1 MYIKNI
7 HIKNYKGIKELTLEL
22 EPGVTLVIGNNGAG
36 KTSMLSALNVV
47 LEGMFALSNGI
58 LRKSS
63 SQMKLSSQI
72 MTQNDIHTTSVTA
85 GDVTES
91 MKYHVPVV
99 IGYNVDIDG
108 KTYSQ
113 ECRIEHEGN
122 GTNFTTYN
130 LSDKMQELLNQSDSA
145 LPLLNYQSIDRA
157 NLSSDIRE
165 AQLKGQFERRQGYVN
180 SFIGK
185 SSIEDVQDW
194 CLSMAFE
201 EFQSR
206 RTIKEYETFRK
217 IVSRFIQKIEGM
229 KTEPKIE
236 LSPKLRRLV
245 YSDNQEGQLINNLS
259 AGYQSVLCMIMELA
273 YRTVLL
279 NPNIDGSE
287 DVEGVV
293 LIDEID
299 MHLHPKWQWKILDA
313 LKATFPKVQFIVA
326 THSPMIISSAK
337 DAKLIKMITPNEIEY
352 LTSAY
357 GYNISDVVELRQ
369 GSTEL
374 PQQAKELKKAL
385 ENSIDSGN
393 FEKAEQLV
401 HEAIEI
407 FGEKSSPAREMR
419 EFLDVNRWIEE
430 AE

>member
-108 KTYSQ
+108 KIYSQ

-326 THSPMIISSAK
+326 THSPIVISSAENARILRMLSPDK
-337 DAKLIKMITPNEIEY
+337 VEQLPNV
-352 LTSAY
+352 Y
-357 GYNISDVVELRQ
+357 GYNTGDVLELTQDSLDMPEEVKRWRKEIEQALDDDNLPRAEAIVNTAENELRDHP
-369 GSTEL
+369 TV
-374 PQQAKELKKAL
+374 AKR
-385 ENSIDSGN
+385 I
-393 FEKAEQLV
+393 
-401 HEAIEI
+401 
-407 FGEKSSPAREMR
+407 R
-419 EFLDVNRWIEE
+419 EFFEINKWI
-430 AE
+430 AED

>member
-1 MYIKNI
+1 MHIKNI
-7 HIKNYKGIKELTLEL
+7 HIKNYKGIKELTLKL
-22 EPGVTLVIGNNGAG
+22 EPGVTLVIGNNGVG
-36 KTSMLSALNVV
+36 KTSLLSALNVV

-58 LRKSS
+58 LRKS
-63 SQMKLSSQI
+63 SSQI

-91 MKYHVPVV
+91 MKYHMPTL
-99 IGYNVDIDG
+99 IGYEVEIDG

-122 GTNFTTYN
+122 GTTFTTYN
-130 LSDKMQELLNQSDSA
+130 LSDKMQELLNQSDST

-180 SFIGK
+180 SFIGR
-185 SSIEDVQDW
+185 SSMEDVQDW

-206 RTIKEYETFRK
+206 RMIKEYETFRK

-245 YSDNQEGQLINNLS
+245 YSDNKEGQLINNLS

-279 NPNIDGSE
+279 NPNIDSSE
-287 DVEGVV
+287 EVDGVV

-299 MHLHPKWQWKILDA
+299 MHLHPKWQWKIIEA
-313 LKATFPKVQFIVA
+313 LCATFPKIQFIVA
-326 THSPMIISSAK
+326 THSPIVISSAENARILRMLSPDK
-337 DAKLIKMITPNEIEY
+337 VEQLPNV
-352 LTSAY
+352 Y
-357 GYNISDVVELRQ
+357 GYNTGDVLELTQDSPDMPEEVKRWR
-369 GSTEL
+369 
-374 PQQAKELKKAL
+374 KELEQAL
-385 ENSIDSGN
+385 DDDNLTR
-393 FEKAEQLV
+393 A
-401 HEAIEI
+401 EAIVSTAENELKDHPTVAKRI
-407 FGEKSSPAREMR
+407 R
-419 EFLDVNRWIEE
+419 EFFEINKWI
-430 AE
+430 AED

>member
-299 MHLHPKWQWKILDA
+299 MHLHPKWQWKIIEA
-313 LKATFPKVQFIVA
+313 LCATFPKVQFIVA
-326 THSPMIISSAK
+326 THSPIVISSAENARILRMLSPDK
-337 DAKLIKMITPNEIEY
+337 VEQLPNV
-352 LTSAY
+352 Y
-357 GYNISDVVELRQ
+357 GYNTGDVLELTQDSLDMPEEVKRWRKEIEQALDDDNLPRAEAIVSTAENELRDHP
-369 GSTEL
+369 TV
-374 PQQAKELKKAL
+374 AKR
-385 ENSIDSGN
+385 I
-393 FEKAEQLV
+393 
-401 HEAIEI
+401 
-407 FGEKSSPAREMR
+407 R
-419 EFLDVNRWIEE
+419 EFFEINKWI
-430 AE
+430 AED

>member
-1 MYIKNI
+1 MYIKKI
-7 HIKNYKGIKELTLEL
+7 HIQNYKGIKELTREF
-22 EPGVTLVIGNNGAG
+22 EPGFTLIIGDNGVG
-36 KTSMLSALNVV
+36 KTSLLSALNVV
-47 LEGMFALSNGI
+47 LESMFMLSNGI
-58 LRKSS
+58 LGRERLNIIPQK
-63 SQMKLSSQI
+63 
-72 MTQNDIHTTSVTA
+72 DIHTTSVTT
-85 GDVTES
+85 GDITES
-91 MKYHVPVV
+91 MKYHVPLMIVYD
-99 IGYNVDIDG
+99 IEIDG
-108 KTYSQ
+108 KIYSQ
-113 ECRIEHEGN
+113 QCRIEHEGN
-122 GTNFTTYN
+122 STVFPDYQV
-130 LSDKMQELLNQSDSA
+130 SEKMEELLNQSDSV

-206 RTIKEYETFRK
+206 RTIKEYGTFRK
-217 IVSRFIQKIEGM
+217 IVSRFIQKIESM

-287 DVEGVV
+287 EVEGVV

-299 MHLHPKWQWKILDA
+299 MHLHPKWQWKIIEA
-313 LKATFPKVQFIVA
+313 LCATFPKVQFIVA
-326 THSPMIISSAK
+326 THSPIVISSAENASILRMLSPDK
-337 DAKLIKMITPNEIEY
+337 IEQLPNV
-352 LTSAY
+352 Y
-357 GYNISDVVELRQ
+357 GYNTGDVLELTQDSPDMPEEVKRWRKEIEQALDDDNLPRAEAIVSTAENELRDHP
-369 GSTEL
+369 TV
-374 PQQAKELKKAL
+374 AKR
-385 ENSIDSGN
+385 I
-393 FEKAEQLV
+393 
-401 HEAIEI
+401 
-407 FGEKSSPAREMR
+407 R
-419 EFLDVNRWIEE
+419 EFFEINKWI
-430 AE
+430 AED

>member
-22 EPGVTLVIGNNGAG
+22 EPGVTLVIGDNGAG
-36 KTSMLSALNVV
+36 KTSILSALNVV
-47 LEGMFALSNGI
+47 LEGMFALSSEI
-58 LRKSS
+58 LRK
-63 SQMKLSSQI
+63 LGSQI
-72 MTQNDIHTTSVTA
+72 ITRKDIHTTSVTA

-99 IGYNVDIDG
+99 IGYNVDING
-108 KTYSQ
+108 NIYSQ

-122 GTNFTTYN
+122 ITQFTTYN
-130 LSDKMQELLNQSDSA
+130 LSNKMQELLNQSDSA

-180 SFIGK
+180 SFIGR
-185 SSIEDVQDW
+185 SSMEDVQDW

-299 MHLHPKWQWKILDA
+299 MHLHPKWQWKIIEA
-313 LKATFPKVQFIVA
+313 LCATFPKVQFIVA
-326 THSPMIISSAK
+326 THSPIVISSAENARILRMLSPDK
-337 DAKLIKMITPNEIEY
+337 VEQLPNV
-352 LTSAY
+352 Y
-357 GYNISDVVELRQ
+357 GYNTGDVLELTQDSLDMPEEVKRWRKEIEQALDDDNLPRAEAIVNTAENELRDHP
-369 GSTEL
+369 TV
-374 PQQAKELKKAL
+374 AKR
-385 ENSIDSGN
+385 I
-393 FEKAEQLV
+393 
-401 HEAIEI
+401 
-407 FGEKSSPAREMR
+407 R
-419 EFLDVNRWIEE
+419 EFFEINKWI
-430 AE
+430 AED

>member
-326 THSPMIISSAK
+326 THSPIVISSAENARILRMLSPDK
-337 DAKLIKMITPNEIEY
+337 VEQLPNV
-352 LTSAY
+352 Y
-357 GYNISDVVELRQ
+357 GYNTGDVLELTQDSLDMPEEVKRWRKEIEQALDDDNLPRAEAIVNTAENELRDHP
-369 GSTEL
+369 TV
-374 PQQAKELKKAL
+374 AKR
-385 ENSIDSGN
+385 I
-393 FEKAEQLV
+393 
-401 HEAIEI
+401 
-407 FGEKSSPAREMR
+407 R
-419 EFLDVNRWIEE
+419 EFFEINKWI
-430 AE
+430 AED

>member
-7 HIKNYKGIKELTLEL
+7 HIKNYKGIRELTLEL

-36 KTSMLSALNVV
+36 KTSLLSALNVV

-63 SQMKLSSQI
+63 SQMKSSSQI

-91 MKYHVPVV
+91 MKYHVPTL
-99 IGYNVDIDG
+99 IGYEVEIDG

-122 GTNFTTYN
+122 GTKFTTYD

-180 SFIGK
+180 SFIGR
-185 SSIEDVQDW
+185 SSMEDVQDW

-206 RTIKEYETFRK
+206 RMIKEYETFRK

-287 DVEGVV
+287 EVDGVV

-299 MHLHPKWQWKILDA
+299 MHLHPKWQWKIIEVLC
-313 LKATFPKVQFIVA
+313 ATFPKVQFIVA
-326 THSPMIISSAK
+326 THSPIVISSAENARILRMLSPDK
-337 DAKLIKMITPNEIEY
+337 VEQLPNV
-352 LTSAY
+352 Y
-357 GYNISDVVELRQ
+357 GYNTGDVLELTQDSPDMPEEVKRWRKEIEQALDDDNLTRAEAIVSTAENELRDHP
-369 GSTEL
+369 TV
-374 PQQAKELKKAL
+374 AKR
-385 ENSIDSGN
+385 I
-393 FEKAEQLV
+393 
-401 HEAIEI
+401 
-407 FGEKSSPAREMR
+407 R
-419 EFLDVNRWIEE
+419 EFFEINKWI
-430 AE
+430 AED

>member
-22 EPGVTLVIGNNGAG
+22 EPGVTLVIGDNGAG
-36 KTSMLSALNVV
+36 KTSILSALNVV
-47 LEGMFALSNGI
+47 LEGMFALSSEI
-58 LRKSS
+58 LRK
-63 SQMKLSSQI
+63 LGSQI
-72 MTQNDIHTTSVTA
+72 ITRKDIHTTSVTA

-99 IGYNVDIDG
+99 IGYNVDING
-108 KTYSQ
+108 NIYSQ

-122 GTNFTTYN
+122 ITQFTTYN
-130 LSDKMQELLNQSDSA
+130 LSNKMQELLNQSDSA

-180 SFIGK
+180 SFIGR
-185 SSIEDVQDW
+185 SSMEDVQDW

-299 MHLHPKWQWKILDA
+299 MHLHPKWQWKIIEVLC
-313 LKATFPKVQFIVA
+313 ATFPKVQFIVA
-326 THSPMIISSAK
+326 THSPIVISSAENARILRMLSPDK
-337 DAKLIKMITPNEIEY
+337 VEQLPNV
-352 LTSAY
+352 Y
-357 GYNISDVVELRQ
+357 GYNTGDVLELTQDSLDMPEEVKRWRKEIEQALDDDNLPRAEAIVNTAENELRDHP
-369 GSTEL
+369 TV
-374 PQQAKELKKAL
+374 AKR
-385 ENSIDSGN
+385 I
-393 FEKAEQLV
+393 
-401 HEAIEI
+401 
-407 FGEKSSPAREMR
+407 R
-419 EFLDVNRWIEE
+419 EFFEINKWI
-430 AE
+430 AED